1 MGWGTWVNSEIYF
14 NRKTYRD
21 EYDVERDVKEQER
34 TMEMA
39 KDNLMIYAASDPKMF
54 RNIKDDEGNP
64 IDFQIAIRDRVDE
77 AIKAYAEAAVERYRL
92 SLLQENWDKRDGD
105 YVWPDREESNKEESE
120 EQKE

>member
-21 EYDVERDVKEQER
+21 EYDVEQDVKEQER
-34 TMEMA
+34 MMEMA
-39 KDNLMIYAASDPKMF
+39 RDNLMIYASSDPKMF
-54 RNIKDDEGNP
+54 RNIKDDEGYP
-64 IDFQIAIRDRVDE
+64 IEFQIAIRDRVDE

-105 YVWPDREESNKEESE
+105 YVWPEREESNEEESE
-120 EQKE
+120 EQEK

>member
-1 MGWGTWVNSEIYF
+1 MGWGTWVNSKIYF

-21 EYDVERDVKEQER
+21 EYDVEQDVKEQER

-39 KDNLMIYAASDPKMF
+39 RDNLMIYASSDPKMF
-54 RNIKDDEGNP
+54 RNIKDDEGYP
-64 IDFQIAIRDRVDE
+64 IEFQIAIRDRVDE

-105 YVWPDREESNKEESE
+105 YVWPEREESNEEESE
-120 EQKE
+120 EQEK